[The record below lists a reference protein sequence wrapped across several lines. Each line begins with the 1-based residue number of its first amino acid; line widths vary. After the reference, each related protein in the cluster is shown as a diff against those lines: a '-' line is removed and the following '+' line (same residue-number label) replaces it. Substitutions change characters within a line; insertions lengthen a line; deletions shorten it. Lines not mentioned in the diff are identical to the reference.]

1 MLGLEKRTYKPNN
14 EPNFEF
20 YVLNH
25 NFNSKKLEMFN
36 IFNNVHV
43 YNEALKATKK
53 HLKNKRK
60 FTREDFE
67 EELASIIKW
76 QEWSRVEYEICAGAP
91 FESDMDKMQKID
103 CWMQAE
109 HNVPIIADMCIL
121 RYRQFL
127 KEQKNK
133 ETKEAE

>member
-20 YVLNH
+20 YVLNYDI
-25 NFNSKKLEMFN
+25 NARKLVMFN
-36 IFNNVHV
+36 IFNNIHV
-43 YNEALKATKK
+43 YDNALAATKR
-53 HLKNKRK
+53 HLRNKKK

-67 EELASIIKW
+67 KELASIIKW
-76 QEWSRVEYEICAGAP
+76 QEWSRVEYEICAGEP
-91 FESDMDKMQKID
+91 FPKDESKLQKVD

-133 ETKEAE
+133 EIEETE